1 MTMHDTQLTWAG
13 WRMTNLTDA
22 ERREADDSMG
32 RLYARLR
39 RLVRGGSRRT

>member
-1 MTMHDTQLTWAG
+1 MHDTQLTG
-13 WRMTNLTDA
+13 SVWRMTNLSDA

-39 RLVRGGSRRT
+39 RLVRARARRA